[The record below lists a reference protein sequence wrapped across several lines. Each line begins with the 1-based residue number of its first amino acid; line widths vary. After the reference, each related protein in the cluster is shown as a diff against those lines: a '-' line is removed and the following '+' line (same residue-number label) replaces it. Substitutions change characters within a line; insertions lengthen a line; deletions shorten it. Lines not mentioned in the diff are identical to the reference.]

1 MKDKKGKPAQK
12 GKQTKTPKPKET
24 PGCLSFGKLDLIYK
38 FEFTEKDLEKPEE
51 EVQKDENGSKY
62 YNIEDFH
69 SIKDLK
75 FIQDKKNIIDKIIL
89 KPNNSTLD
97 QLLTANKISKKKM
110 LVEYIPY
117 GIPKFEGEEEFFQQI
132 FNNLNEKNHLDLN
145 EKSLVEDGPYS
156 LKFEFTFKDET
167 HSFCVGSGAENE
179 EEEKKEEEKKEEVKE
194 NPEEKKEENQEVKNE
209 ENTPEQ
215 NNEKP
220 EEKKEENEEKP
231 KEEEKEENQEPE
243 DYEPNE
249 AMKAEKIP
257 KFSRKDSVLCN
268 LNPKNTK
275 YTLFY
280 LNFDEL
286 KNIPGNFEKNDLIEL
301 LHFLR
306 KKGAKIFINY
316 YKPEE
321 PKEESKDN
329 KDKENADSK
338 GKGEKEKE
346 KEKTKEGK
354 NKEKDEKQEK
364 EMKCLNNLYYLT
376 DLYFFDFKQAIE
388 EFNKHYQTFTTDKSD
403 KSINK
408 QKLVDYFINGIASG
422 TKREVDGDKYGF
434 FLEDF
439 VKFYVVHAN
448 KKKAKKNEFD
458 CQLFPKINHN
468 NINIIDEYKATI
480 KKNVNNYISIFITFF
495 ISGVTSNESVSNEV
509 IIGSFLNALEI
520 IKRKLEC
527 EKNNINLNE
536 KNLMKYKI
544 SDKSLAERIK
554 ELNLLSQEGDFVLD
568 CTNKEKSELKEYV
581 PLYDY
586 HLVYYF
592 RSNVNQKELKKKG
605 FINDKGYI
613 MYDPVH
619 RKRMR
624 PDIVKEKLNE
634 EETQKKVENN
644 IKNIDVGSRIKDKE
658 IDSSKINK
666 DSHLATL
673 KKLPKAKYGIMGSKK
688 EGNTINTKN
697 KKKKEGKS
705 PNKKR
710 HKKNNS
716 GGNSGEY
723 SGESGDSGDEEED
736 NPADYNEKGEVLLLK
751 EKLVY

>member
-1 MKDKKGKPAQK
+1 MTTKEKKSKQTQK
-12 GKQTKTPKPKET
+12 GKQTKQQKAKET

-38 FEFTEKDLEKPEE
+38 FDFTEKDLEKSEE

-62 YNIEDFH
+62 YNIEDFN
-69 SIKDLK
+69 SIKDLQ
-75 FIQDKKNIIDKIIL
+75 FIQDKKNIIDKIVL
-89 KPNNSTLD
+89 KPNNATLD

-117 GIPKFEGEEEFFQQI
+117 GIPKFEGEEEFFKQI
-132 FNNLNEKNHLDLN
+132 FNNINEKNHLDLN
-145 EKSLVEDGPYS
+145 EKALAEDGNYS
-156 LKFEFTFKDET
+156 LKFEFNFKDKT
-167 HSFCVGSGAENE
+167 HSFCVGTGGENE
-179 EEEKKEEEKKEEVKE
+179 EEKKEGENEEEKKEE
-194 NPEEKKEENQEVKNE
+194 NTEEKKEENP
-209 ENTPEQ
+209 PEQ
-215 NNEKP
+215 NNEQQQEEKP
-220 EEKKEENEEKP
+220 EEKKEENTEEKKEENKEEN
-231 KEEEKEENQEPE
+231 KEEEQEPE

-268 LNPKNTK
+268 LDPKNKK

-286 KNIPGNFEKNDLIEL
+286 KNIPGNFENNDLIEL
-301 LHFLR
+301 IYFLK

-321 PKEESKDN
+321 PKEESNEN
-329 KDKENADSK
+329 KENKETKENKENADSK
-338 GKGEKEKE
+338 GKEKDKGKEKQNDEKE
-346 KEKTKEGK
+346 
-354 NKEKDEKQEK
+354 EK

-388 EFNKHYQTFTTDKSD
+388 EFNKHYHFFTTDKSD

-408 QKLVDYFINGIASG
+408 QKLLDYFINGIASG

-439 VKFYVVHAN
+439 LKFYVIHAN

-468 NINIIDEYKATI
+468 NIELIDKYKSTI
-480 KKNVNNYISIFITFF
+480 KKNVNNYVSIFITFF
-495 ISGVTSNESVSNEV
+495 ISGVTSNGNVSDEV

-536 KNLMKYKI
+536 NDLMKYKI
-544 SDKSLAERIK
+544 SEKNLAERIK
-554 ELNLLSQEGDFVLD
+554 ELNLQNQEGDFVLD

-592 RSNVNQKELKKKG
+592 RSYVNQKELKKKG

-624 PDIVKEKLNE
+624 PDLVKEKLNE

-658 IDSSKINK
+658 IDSSKINH
-666 DSHLATL
+666 DSNLTTL
-673 KKLPKAKYGIMGSKK
+673 KKLPKSKYGIVTKK
-688 EGNTINTKN
+688 DK

-705 PNKKR
+705 PSKKR
-710 HKKNNS
+710 NKNE
-716 GGNSGEY
+716 GSGES
-723 SGESGDSGDEEED
+723 SGESGDEED
-736 NPADYNEKGEVLLLK
+736 DNPQDYDEKGEVILLK
-751 EKLVY
+751 DKLVH